1 MAERVAGGGMPFDCA
16 EILDGLGHPVLV
28 IDRSFRVVYM
38 NAAARTR
45 YGSFDLDAEERYC
58 HALAHGLDRPCF
70 STGEFCPVCAVF
82 ETGAPSRA
90 IHSHV
95 GKDGAF
101 APEEITTSPL
111 RDGEGRVAFVVESV
125 RDAAELLASKEVV
138 EHMRAELDLLR
149 GVLPTC
155 AGCKRIRSEEGQWEA
170 IESYVAKRSG
180 AEFSHGLCP
189 DCVERLYPEFKEKK
203 EP

>member
-1 MAERVAGGGMPFDCA
+1 MGENGARDDLSLDHAK
-16 EILDGLGHPVLV
+16 ILDAVADPVLV
-28 IDRSFRVVYM
+28 ISRSFRVVYM
-38 NAAARTR
+38 NAAARAR
-45 YGSFDLDAEERYC
+45 YGSPDLDDEAAYC
-58 HALAHGLDRPCF
+58 HRLLHGSASPCF
-70 STGEFCPVCAVF
+70 ENRASCPVCAVF

-95 GKDGAF
+95 GPAGAF

-111 RDGEGRVAFVVESV
+111 RDGEGRIAFVVESV

-155 AGCKRIRSEEGQWEA
+155 AGCKRIRSEEGQWEE

-189 DCVERLYPEFKEKK
+189 RCVERLYPDYQGNKK
-203 EP
+203 